1 MNKIKKGLSL
11 SGSPAEIPDTIREEL
26 PEFFVEMGYKVG
38 VEIGTAKGIFAEH
51 FGKAGLKLF
60 CVDPW
65 ISYSDYEYDANS
77 PMSLNEQFEEAKNRL
92 APYDCKF
99 IRKFSMD
106 ALKDFE
112 DESLDFV
119 YVDGNHGFKY
129 VTEDIFEW
137 SKKVKKGGVMAGH
150 DYIYTNRPFDDI
162 HAKYVVDA
170 YTKAFRIKDWYVLG
184 RAKIGDYKNIRLNE
198 NVNIMVNEFGERR
211 NKHRSWFWIKQ

>member
-137 SKKVKKGGVMAGH
+137 S
-150 DYIYTNRPFDDI
+150 
-162 HAKYVVDA
+162 
-170 YTKAFRIKDWYVLG
+170 
-184 RAKIGDYKNIRLNE
+184 
-198 NVNIMVNEFGERR
+198 ERR
-211 NKHRSWFWIKQ
+211 SNGRT